1 MLFSHII
8 VAYDG
13 SLSAVKALDTAI
25 ELVENKQAE
34 KLTIVHVY
42 SVPYMAIADSIVSVP
57 NSVQQEWLER
67 AQSLLADASKKT
79 EQLPYAS
86 TVILEGSP
94 AEAILQYAEQNGGNL
109 IVIGSRGLGG
119 LREFMMG
126 SVSHNIAQHARIPVL
141 IIK

>member
-25 ELVENKQAE
+25 ALVENKQAE
-34 KLTIVHVY
+34 KISIVHVY
-42 SVPYMAIADSIVSVP
+42 SVPYMAIADSIVTVP

-67 AQSLLADASKKT
+67 AQSLLADAGKKT
-79 EQLPYAS
+79 EQLPYAN

-94 AEAILQYAEQNGGNL
+94 AEAILQYADHNGGDL

-126 SVSHNIAQHARIPVL
+126 SVSHNIAQHAKIPVL